1 MYDLEKFKKVLIE
14 EGIAEGTINTYITH
28 IKEYFDWL
36 LGSGEV
42 EFKRLYRQNILE
54 YISYLRNIR
63 KTDYKTGEKHS
74 LSGKTIN
81 LKLVAIAKYNRI
93 MQPEDIVVRKT
104 DYIKIHENLVNPTDI
119 TKEEINI
126 FRQKLLQSE
135 GCSNV
140 RNYTIATLMAYSGLR
155 ISEVL
160 DLKVQD
166 ISYQNYMILVR
177 NGKGG
182 KQRSVVVN
190 SKVINAIREYMK
202 VRKTDVESDYLFC
215 NKKGNKLNRSTINTA
230 FASVSDR
237 ITPHTLRHF
246 YCSNAMESGLFTIQE
261 VAAQAGHSSLNTTM
275 KYIHPNLD
283 KIKEKAE
290 LL

>member
-1 MYDLEKFKKVLIE
+1 MYDLETFEKKMRE
-14 EGIAEGTINTYITH
+14 EGIAEGTINMYICNM
-28 IKEYFDWL
+28 KEYFEWL

-54 YISYLRNIR
+54 YVSYLKNIR
-63 KTDYKTGEKHS
+63 KTDYKTGNNHS

-81 LKLVAIAKYNRI
+81 LKLVSIAKYNRL
-93 MQPEDIVVRKT
+93 MQPEDIVVKRT
-104 DYIKIHENLVNPTDI
+104 DYIKIHENLVNPTDV
-119 TKEEINI
+119 TKEEIDI
-126 FRQKLLQSE
+126 FRQKLLQAE

-155 ISEVL
+155 ISEAL
-160 DLKVQD
+160 DLKIQD
-166 ISYQNYMILVR
+166 ISYQTYMIMVR

-182 KQRSVVVN
+182 KQKSVVVN
-190 SKVINAIREYMK
+190 SKVINTIREYMK
-202 VRKTDVESDYLFC
+202 VRYSEVKSEYLFC
-215 NKKGNKLNRSTINTA
+215 NKKGKKLNRSTINTA
-230 FASVSDR
+230 FASVSDK

-246 YCSNAMESGLFTIQE
+246 YCSNAMESGMFTIQE

-275 KYIHPNLD
+275 KYVHPSLE
-283 KIKEKAE
+283 KMKEKAE

>member
-1 MYDLEKFKKVLIE
+1 MYGLETFENKMIE
-14 EGIAEGTINTYITH
+14 EGIADGTIKMYLCH
-28 IKEYFDWL
+28 MKEYFEWL

-42 EFKRLYRQNILE
+42 EYKHLYRQNILE
-54 YISYLRNIR
+54 YISYLKNIR

-81 LKLVAIAKYNRI
+81 LKLVSLAKYNHL
-93 MQPEDIVVRKT
+93 MQPEDIVIKKT

-119 TKEEINI
+119 TKEEIEV
-126 FRQKLLQSE
+126 FRQKLLQAE

-140 RNYTIATLMAYSGLR
+140 RNFTIATLMAYSGLR

-160 DLKVQD
+160 DLKTYDV
-166 ISYQNYMILVR
+166 SYQTYMIMVR

-202 VRKTDVESDYLFC
+202 VRNPDEDNEYLFC

-230 FASVSDR
+230 FASVSDK

-246 YCSNAMESGLFTIQE
+246 YCTNAMESGMFTIQE

-275 KYIHPNLD
+275 KYVHPNLE
-283 KIKEKAE
+283 KMKEKVE

>member
-1 MYDLEKFKKVLIE
+1 MYDLETFAKKMME
-14 EGIAEGTINTYITH
+14 EGIAEGTINTYVCH

-54 YISYLRNIR
+54 YISYLKNIR
-63 KTDYKTGEKHS
+63 KTDYKTGENHS

-81 LKLVAIAKYNRI
+81 LKLVSIAKYNHL
-93 MQPEDIVVRKT
+93 MQPEDIVIKKA
-104 DYIKIHENLVNPTDI
+104 DYIKIHENLVNPTDT
-119 TKEEINI
+119 TKEEIDI
-126 FRQKLLQSE
+126 FRQKLLQAE

-140 RNYTIATLMAYSGLR
+140 RNYTIATLIAYSGLR

-160 DLKVQD
+160 DLKIQD
-166 ISYQNYMILVR
+166 ISFQTYMIMVR

-190 SKVINAIREYMK
+190 SRVINTIREYL
-202 VRKTDVESDYLFC
+202 KTRYETGSDYLFC
-215 NKKGNKLNRSTINTA
+215 NKKGKKLNRSTINAA
-230 FASVSDR
+230 FASISDK

-275 KYIHPNLD
+275 KYIHPNLE
-283 KIKEKAE
+283 KMKEKAE